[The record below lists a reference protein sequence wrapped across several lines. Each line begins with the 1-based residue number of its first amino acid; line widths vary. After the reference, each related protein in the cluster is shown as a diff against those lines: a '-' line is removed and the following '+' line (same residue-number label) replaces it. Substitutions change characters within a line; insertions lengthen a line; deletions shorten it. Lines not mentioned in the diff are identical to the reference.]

1 MVRVFSSSMRSLLTC
16 LATGL
21 CTSIMAQA
29 YFSKTYGHGPFQG
42 GAVTPSGGLI
52 LNTDNGL
59 RTTDAEGVPIWS
71 RDYLNFGVNDFQIYD
86 TTSYWA
92 IFKDVAPLGTA
103 GYVAVGRALPSVTT
117 YRTNQAL
124 VGVFDTSGTPLWAG
138 THGGVLV
145 EEYTFANAEATGT
158 ALIGGWD
165 EGLAN
170 VSGLMARVGATY
182 AGNYSAS
189 AYCTAAG
196 MFTFILD
203 GVPLA
208 NGDALFGGCGVNG
221 AVVMRSPPGMS
232 TSWCRSY
239 ALPDA
244 LNYTGVKL
252 AEAPDG
258 SLYAAAGPL
267 NQGFA
272 LLRMDASGNA
282 LWSHEYTM
290 GVTGTPTGIAV
301 RPNGKVL
308 VTGTTWMMQCDSLG
322 AIDWA
327 RQYDGHWIRSLET
340 VPGAD
345 EHYLVGS
352 TFSDLGWVMRPDTSG
367 LVLGCSISNL
377 SASYTVINPVIS
389 TNCSNAPNAF
399 GPGDEHH
406 HFAQGAGSSSSVDCF
421 STGSGSIPDHIGIG
435 VHPNPANGMFYLRC
449 DVPITTGDDVEL
461 RDLHGRLV
469 RTLRGFGSYEISI
482 VRGDLPA
489 GIYSIRVLQNGS
501 NWLSARVV
509 LE

>member
-1 MVRVFSSSMRSLLTC
+1 MVRVFSSSMRFLLTC

-29 YFSKTYGHGPFQG
+29 YFSKTYGYGPFQG
-42 GAVTPSGGLI
+42 GAVTPSGGLV

-59 RTTDAEGVPIWS
+59 RATDAEGVPIWS
-71 RDYLNFGVNDFQIYD
+71 KDYQNFGVNDFQIYD

-92 IFKDVAPLGTA
+92 IFKDVAPLGNS
-103 GYVAVGRALPSVTT
+103 GYIAVGRALPLITT

-124 VGVFDTSGTPLWAG
+124 VGVFDTVGTPLWAG

-145 EEYTFANAEATGT
+145 EEYLFAKAEVGGT

-165 EGLAN
+165 EGL
-170 VSGLMARVGATY
+170 SGASGMMARVGASY
-182 AGNYSAS
+182 MGNYAAS
-189 AYCTAAG
+189 AYCTSSG
-196 MFTFILD
+196 TVTFILD
-203 GVPLA
+203 GLPLA
-208 NGDALFGGCGVNG
+208 NGETLFGGWGLTGVLL
-221 AVVMRSPPGMS
+221 MRTHPGM
-232 TSWCRSY
+232 TSIWCRRY
-239 ALPDA
+239 LLPGDA
-244 LNYTGVKL
+244 VKL

-258 SLYAAAGPL
+258 SLYAAAGPT

-322 AIDWA
+322 AIDWV

-352 TFSDLGWVMRPDTSG
+352 TFSDLGWVMHPDTAG

-406 HFAQGAGSSSSVDCF
+406 HVTSWAPQSSSVECF
-421 STGSGSIPDHIGIG
+421 STGTGSIPDHIGIG
-435 VHPNPANGMFYLRC
+435 VHPNPANGVFYLRC
-449 DVPITTGDDVEL
+449 DSPITAGNVIEL

-469 RTLRGFGSYEISI
+469 RTLRGYGSHEVSI
-482 VRGDLPA
+482 VRGDLPP
-489 GIYSIRVLQNGS
+489 GIYSIHVLRDGVRIGTV
-501 NWLSARVV
+501 RVV